1 MNRRNFVKLGLGAVA
16 VAGLVPSS
24 LLAVDFRKEKPE
36 AWKAKTPNDAIK
48 ALFGSDKMEKSG
60 VNLKAPEIAENGA
73 VIPIT
78 IKEVPAGAK
87 TVAVFQDANP
97 ESAVAV
103 FTIHPRSVPNGYSIR
118 IRMKKTG
125 KVIVVAD
132 VDGKLFYDEKTVK
145 VTKGGCGGWCQHN
158 KCLGNSK

>member
-1 MNRRNFVKLGLGAVA
+1 MNRRKFLGLGLGVAAVS
-16 VAGLVPSS
+16 GLVPSA
-24 LLAVDFRKEKPE
+24 LMAENFRKSKPDL
-36 AWKAKTPNDAIK
+36 WKAKTPADAIK
-48 ALFGSDKMEKSG
+48 GLFGTDKMEKSG
-60 VNLKAPEIAENGA
+60 VSLKAPEIAENGA

-87 TVAVFQDANP
+87 TVAVFQDADP
-97 ESAVAV
+97 ESATAV

-125 KVIVVAD
+125 KVTVVAD
-132 VDGKLFYDEKTVK
+132 VDGKLFYDEKQVK

-158 KCLGNSK
+158 GCLSKR

>member
-1 MNRRNFVKLGLGAVA
+1 MNRRKFLGLGLGVVA
-16 VAGLVPSS
+16 VSSLVPSS
-24 LLAVDFRKEKPE
+24 LVAENFRKTKPDL
-36 AWKAKTPNDAIK
+36 WKAKTPKEAIK
-48 ALFGSDKMEKSG
+48 DLFGTDKMEQKG
-60 VNLKAPEIAENGA
+60 VSLKAPEIAENGA
-73 VIPIT
+73 VVPIT

-87 TVAVFQDANP
+87 TVAVFQDADP
-97 ESAVAV
+97 ESATAV

-145 VTKGGCGGWCQHN
+145 VTKGGCGG
-158 KCLGNSK
+158 